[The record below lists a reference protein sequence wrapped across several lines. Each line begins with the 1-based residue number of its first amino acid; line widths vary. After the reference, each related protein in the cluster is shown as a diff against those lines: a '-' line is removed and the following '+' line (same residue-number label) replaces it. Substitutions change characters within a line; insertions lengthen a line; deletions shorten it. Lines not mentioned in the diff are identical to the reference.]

1 MNKLVRK
8 FPKFY
13 LIIDDVS
20 WLPRFLPL
28 GLKLVQ
34 LRIKDQ
40 PEAVIYQQIQQA
52 KAQCQTAGCQLVVN
66 DYWQLAMAA
75 GCDYIH
81 LGQEDLQ
88 TADVS
93 KIQEAGIK
101 IGISTHSEAELQTAL
116 AIQPDYVAL
125 GPVYETTLKK
135 MPWQPQGLER
145 VTQWKQAIGD
155 IPLVGIGGLTIARAQ
170 GVYEAGADCISVVS
184 DVLMNNHP
192 EGRLSEW
199 LEFAQ

>member
-1 MNKLVRK
+1 MKN

-13 LIIDDVS
+13 LIIDDAS

-40 PEAVIYQQIQQA
+40 PESVVLQQIQQA
-52 KAQCQTAGCQLVVN
+52 KMLCEAADCQLVIN
-66 DYWQLAMAA
+66 DYWQLAIVA
-75 GCDYIH
+75 GCNYIH
-81 LGQEDLQ
+81 LGQEDLH
-88 TADVS
+88 TANMEA
-93 KIQEAGIK
+93 IRNAGIK

-116 AIQPDYVAL
+116 AVKPDYIAL

-145 VTQWKQAIGD
+145 VTQWKQIIGD
-155 IPLVGIGGLTIARAQ
+155 RPLIGIGGVTIERAQ
-170 GVYEAGADCISVVS
+170 GVYNAGADCISVVS
-184 DVLMNNHP
+184 DVLMHDNP
-192 EGRLSEW
+192 EARLKQW
-199 LEFAQ
+199 LEMAQ